1 VASRLARVPQ
11 RAPPPLPNAKVV
23 STGST
28 LLDLAISGWVYT
40 NGGIPP
46 GIMVEMFG
54 PPGAGKTVVMCE
66 MAGNVQRAGGKVLFD
81 DPEGRLNAQFASLF
95 AFDVSRAA
103 YGRPDTVTEM
113 FKSIRAWRPISK
125 GINAVFADSL
135 AALSTDLE
143 MKKGDKMGQRR
154 AKEFSEQL
162 RVTCRELVK
171 RNLLLVCSNQVRS
184 NPDAGKFGEK
194 YATSGGLAIP
204 HYSSLRLRFNRPMKT
219 PREITVR
226 GKEYVRVVGVHTK
239 VDVYKSSVGQPH
251 YSAPLHIVYDYGIDD
266 VRANLEYVK
275 EKVGGA
281 SYRVDDGH
289 RLDQGLDRS
298 IRMVEEGELE
308 PRLRAYTAQV
318 WREFESKFK
327 VERPAKRRVW

>member
-1 VASRLARVPQ
+1 
-11 RAPPPLPNAKVV
+11 VV

-28 LLDLAISGWVYT
+28 LLDLAISAGVYA
-40 NGGIPP
+40 NGGVPP

-81 DPEGRLNAQFASLF
+81 DPEGRLNKQFASLF
-95 AFDVSRAA
+95 AFDISRAE

-113 FKSIRAWRPISK
+113 FGAIRSWRPVSK

-162 RVTCRELVK
+162 RVTCRELAK

-194 YATSGGLAIP
+194 YTTSGGNAIP
-204 HYSSLRLRFNRPMKT
+204 HYSSLRLRFHSPIKT
-219 PREITVR
+219 PREITIK
-226 GKEYVRVVGVHTK
+226 GKEYKRVVGVHTR
-239 VDVYKSSVGQPH
+239 VDVYKSSVWQPH
-251 YSAPLHIVYDYGIDD
+251 HSASLHIVYDYGIDD
-266 VRANLEYVK
+266 VRANLEFVK
-275 EKVGGA
+275 SVVGG
-281 SYRVDDGH
+281 SNYRVDDDQG
-289 RLDQGLDRS
+289 LDQGLDRS

-308 PRLRAYTAQV
+308 SRLRAYTSQV
-318 WREFESKFK
+318 WRELEERFK
-327 VERPAKRRVW
+327 VSRVAKRRE